1 MCINMAGSK
10 FRDSFRTPLHN
21 PLALAR
27 ATNTET
33 GVTLFIHDI
42 KVITEF
48 GQCQA
53 QVSLL
58 SRSGFKLSRV
68 REELY
73 FERIK
78 QFGFSFFSF
87 MAIDFTSHLHQTKRK
102 VLLWQTFMQMTINY
116 LKSFH
121 IILETRIYEIYFYGF
136 EARLN
141 NPYSFLL

>member
-1 MCINMAGSK
+1 M
-10 FRDSFRTPLHN
+10 
-21 PLALAR
+21 
-27 ATNTET
+27 
-33 GVTLFIHDI
+33 TL
-42 KVITEF
+42 KLSQNSASVK
-48 GQCQA
+48 A

-58 SRSGFKLSRV
+58 SHSGFKLSRV

-78 QFGFSFFSF
+78 QFGFSF

-102 VLLWQTFMQMTINY
+102 VLHWQTFVHMTINY
-116 LKSFH
+116 LNSSH
-121 IILETRIYEIYFYGF
+121 IILKTRIYEIDLYGF